1 MNTYILR
8 RLLVSIPIVLGVA
21 TATFVMLYLLPGD
34 PVQAMLAQSGASA
47 ETITNLRR
55 QLGLDDPPHVR
66 YVRFLW
72 QLVQGDLGRS
82 ITTQQPVVELIR
94 SQLPATL
101 QLAVAALLVASIS
114 GVGLG
119 VLAAVFRGTWIDRL
133 SMLVA
138 IVGVSMPQFWVGVL
152 FIMVF
157 SFQLRLL
164 PATGTEG
171 VERLIMPATVLG
183 LGSSATLAR
192 LVRASMLDVLAE
204 DFIRTAW
211 AKGLP
216 GSIVLTRHALRNGLV
231 PVLAYMGV
239 QFGWL
244 LAGTVVT
251 ETVFSRQGI
260 GRLMVSAIEAK
271 DFPVVQGVV
280 LFIAL
285 MCVLLNLLVDL
296 SYAVADPRLRHA

>member
-183 LGSSATLAR
+183 LGSAATLAR

>member
-66 YVRFLW
+66 YVRFLG

-164 PATGTEG
+164 PAMGTEG

-183 LGSSATLAR
+183 LGSAATLAR

-216 GSIVLTRHALRNGLV
+216 ASIVLTRHALRNGLV